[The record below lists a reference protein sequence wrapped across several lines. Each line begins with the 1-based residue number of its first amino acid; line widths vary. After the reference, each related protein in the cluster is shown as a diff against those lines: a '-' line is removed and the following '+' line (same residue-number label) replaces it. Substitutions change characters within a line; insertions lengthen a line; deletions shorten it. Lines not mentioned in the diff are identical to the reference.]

1 MRLREAKAVDI
12 SKKLEDYASEEGY
25 GVGSYFTQKK
35 NLVIVW
41 SMITTSDEMMAV
53 LKASHKKL
61 QLDQSW
67 RMYCV
72 QYTLASDNLSQHSNV

>member
-25 GVGSYFTQKK
+25 GVGRYFTQKK

-41 SMITTSDEMMAV
+41 SMRAKEFSEW
-53 LKASHKKL
+53 LL
-61 QLDQSW
+61 QM
-67 RMYCV
+67 R
-72 QYTLASDNLSQHSNV
+72 

>member
-72 QYTLASDNLSQHSNV
+72 QYTLASDNLSRHSNV

>member
-1 MRLREAKAVDI
+1 MRLREAKAMDI

-25 GVGSYFTQKK
+25 GVGRYFTQKK

-53 LKASHKKL
+53 
-61 QLDQSW
+61 QSFP
-67 RMYCV
+67 
-72 QYTLASDNLSQHSNV
+72 